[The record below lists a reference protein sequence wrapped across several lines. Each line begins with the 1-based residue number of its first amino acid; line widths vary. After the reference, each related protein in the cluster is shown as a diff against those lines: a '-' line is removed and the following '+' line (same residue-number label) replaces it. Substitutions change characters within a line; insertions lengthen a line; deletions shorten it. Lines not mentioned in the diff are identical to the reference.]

1 MEPYLTIKQY
11 SEIIKDQYVAS
22 TPEKYGMMRIS
33 KGKRGKK
40 QKKKKKR

>member
-1 MEPYLTIKQY
+1 MEPYLTIK
-11 SEIIKDQYVAS
+11 QYVAS